1 MLQKKL
7 ILPVLLLSALCGAA
21 ARFYNLR
28 SSVDAMGMFISGHPS
43 TVLLIVLS
51 VILLGCLLALSIF
64 SPGRS
69 GHRAVIQPGGSSSFV
84 QMAAGCGILLS
95 VLLGFVEAQKDG
107 ISVSALVLLLLGLAA
122 GVCLILL
129 PRLRSRPKG
138 WPPAPELI
146 PVVYLIV
153 RLVLNFRD
161 WSTDPIVPD
170 YCPMLFA
177 MIFILLSVYYGA
189 GFVFSQGRPR
199 RTLFFTAAAVYFA
212 GMSALDGFCQ
222 GSIALGLFYLSFLL
236 WLLPVVPRLLA
247 PHEAPKAETGNP

>member
-7 ILPVLLLSALCGAA
+7 FLPVLLLSALCGAA

-28 SSVDAMGMFISGHPS
+28 SSVDAKGMTISGHSS

-69 GHRAVIQPGGSSSFV
+69 GHRAVIPAGRNASFL
-84 QMAAGCGILLS
+84 QMTAGCGVLLS
-95 VLLGFVEAQKDG
+95 VLLGFVDAQADG
-107 ISVSALVLLLLGLAA
+107 ASVSALVLLLLGLAA

-129 PRLRSRPKG
+129 PRLRRRPKS
-138 WPPAPELI
+138 WPPALELI
-146 PVVYLIV
+146 PVLYLII
-153 RLVLNFRD
+153 RLVLNFRE

-177 MIFILLSVYYGA
+177 MIFLLLSVYYGA
-189 GFVFSQGRPR
+189 GFVFSQGKPR

-222 GSIALGLFYLSFLL
+222 SSVALGLFYLSFLL
-236 WLLPVVPRLLA
+236 WLLPVVPKLLE
-247 PHEAPKAETGNP
+247 PHEALKAETGKP